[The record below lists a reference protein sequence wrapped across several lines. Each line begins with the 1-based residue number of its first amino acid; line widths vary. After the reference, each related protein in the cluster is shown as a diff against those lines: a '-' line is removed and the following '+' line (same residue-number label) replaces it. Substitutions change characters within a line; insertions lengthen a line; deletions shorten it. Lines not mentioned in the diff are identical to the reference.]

1 MPAQTQVAEDR
12 FDMTE
17 IEPARDI
24 ADFHLRWREFRPL
37 ALEIVQVRTLNRPQ
51 AETLAWMIDLIDRI
65 GAGDIDGN

>member
-1 MPAQTQVAEDR
+1 MPVQTQVVKDR
-12 FDMTE
+12 YDMKE

-24 ADFHLRWREFRPL
+24 ADFHSRWREFRPL
-37 ALEIVQVRTLNRPQ
+37 ALEIVQFRTLNRPQ